1 MRLLPLAGWAFF
13 TIALAQT
20 VPDKRAFGVL
30 PNYKTVEPGTHVSPL
45 TVKEKSTIA
54 RKDSFDY
61 PIFLTTAAISG
72 FSHLGNQNPSFG
84 QGAKGYAHR
93 YVTGYADQALT
104 TLLVEGAFPVLFHH
118 DPRYFRNGVGSGL
131 SRFGYAMS
139 RIVFNRDDHGHRVLN
154 YSEFLG
160 NGAISALGN
169 LYYPDSRSGA
179 SNALRLGTFIGTDA
193 LGNVLKEFW
202 PDIKKKLERHH

>member
-1 MRLLPLAGWAFF
+1 MRLLPLAGWAVF

-30 PNYKTVEPGTHVSPL
+30 PNYKTVEPGTQVDPL
-45 TVKEKSTIA
+45 TVKEKFTIA

-61 PIFLTTAAISG
+61 PIFLTTAAIAG
-72 FSHLGNQNPSFG
+72 ISHLENQNPSFG

-104 TLLVEGAFPVLFHH
+104 TMLVEGAFPALFHH
-118 DPRYFRNGVGSGL
+118 DPRYFRKGVGSGP
-131 SRFGYAMS
+131 SRFNYAVS
-139 RIVFNRDDHGHRVLN
+139 RIVFNRDDRGHRVLN

-169 LYYPDSRSGA
+169 LYYPDSRSIA

>member
-1 MRLLPLAGWAFF
+1 MVLGQACP
-13 TIALAQT
+13 ALATPCHGSYST
-20 VPDKRAFGVL
+20 VTT
-30 PNYKTVEPGTHVSPL
+30 TV
-45 TVKEKSTIA
+45 I
-54 RKDSFDY
+54 
-61 PIFLTTAAISG
+61 
-72 FSHLGNQNPSFG
+72 
-84 QGAKGYAHR
+84 
-93 YVTGYADQALT
+93 
-104 TLLVEGAFPVLFHH
+104 
-118 DPRYFRNGVGSGL
+118 
-131 SRFGYAMS
+131 
-139 RIVFNRDDHGHRVLN
+139 RVLN